1 MDEVD
6 DGCGSAFKF
15 TLPAGRHDRKGEPR
29 AMNQS
34 PQVLLVDDNPADVGL
49 AREALAAG
57 RHKSCISNVSD
68 GEQAMAFLHRTGQYA
83 NAVRPDLVI
92 LDLNLPKKDGRAV
105 LAEVKGDT
113 ELRAIPIVVF
123 STSRSMLD
131 IACSYKLG
139 ANCYVSKPGNL
150 TEYFA
155 VMQSIEEFWFG
166 SASLTQEEK

>member
-6 DGCGSAFKF
+6 DGCGSAFKL

-49 AREALAAG
+49 AREALAVG
-57 RHKSCISNVSD
+57 RHKSCISNVPD
-68 GEQAMAFLHRTGQYA
+68 GEEAMAFLHRAGQYA

-105 LAEVKGDT
+105 LAEAKGDA

-150 TEYFA
+150 NEYFA

-166 SASLTQEEK
+166 SASLTREEK